1 MTGWKCD
8 NGFRSGYLNQLET
21 IMCKHFPNTDLR
33 AEPHINSKIHV
44 WKKYYSSLMGMM
56 SKSGFGWDE
65 SRHMVTVENND
76 VWDEYLKV
84 DPSVRTMRFK
94 SWPFFNAWREIF
106 GKDGAQ
112 VNNRDD
118 ECYVPTAEWY
128 PENGF
133 IGEDVRTVQNTT
145 VQPDPTINSTTA
157 VRKSGST
164 GKKRKVAHA
173 ASDERLV
180 DCVSTFCEAANVRM
194 VELTKRLFVDFDEV
208 EKRSSVFAAVANV
221 EGLDMTEQLMLADR
235 LVKNPKKMDL
245 FFSLNE
251 TARKKI
257 LRLML
262 EGKM

>member
-1 MTGWKCD
+1 
-8 NGFRSGYLNQLET
+8 
-21 IMCKHFPNTDLR
+21 
-33 AEPHINSKIHV
+33 
-44 WKKYYSSLMGMM
+44 MGMM

-112 VNNRDD
+112 GEVAEDINDTVRASTPLSPPVSPTVPVNNRDD
-118 ECYVPTAEWY
+118 ECYVRP
-128 PENGF
+128 
-133 IGEDVRTVQNTT
+133 QN
-145 VQPDPTINSTTA
+145 